1 MSAQRKTGMGWNSPS
16 GKKFGLIVGA
26 AIFAIV
32 TAVFAVNC
40 RNEFIRYDDYDYI
53 VINKHL
59 ESGLTPRSVKWAFR
73 AAGYA
78 SNWHPLT
85 WMSHA
90 ADISL
95 AKALGINWHAPENK
109 HGVVIDRWSAFP
121 VLVHAENV
129 LWHAANAV
137 LLWWLMMVMGRR
149 FHRNRPTGDAVVAAG
164 CALLWALHP
173 LRVEVVAWA
182 AERKELVS
190 VFFMLLTIL
199 AYARGVV
206 GRRSRTAEFSN
217 SIVPLPLFSTTSF
230 CYVFSLFTFTFSLLA
245 KPVAVSL
252 PAVLI
257 AYELVFEGSSFR
269 RAFRRTWPFMAASA
283 AVCHLT
289 MASQTI
295 GLAGGRDWTW
305 MTRLVCAVEAP
316 AVYLWQTVWP
326 FGLSPDYPIPTLAES
341 WPFFAGGA
349 LLLLAMAAVCVW
361 WLWRPNRWN
370 ALGCFVIAWAYV
382 GFLPMSGLVKVG
394 YEPHNDRYTY
404 WIGCGVAFGVFA
416 VARMLRPLW
425 ERERV
430 ILGRCLAAV
439 LVVCAALSVR
449 QSLLWKSTS
458 SIFGHII
465 NLTKSD
471 FFAQGLSEDL
481 IANGGRAKL
490 KEAEEMLRDVLSAR
504 HSDYARAILAYFL
517 AAYCDASVPAG
528 VLDVKDVG
536 AFTEARLLAA
546 YALEGTSADA
556 HLYAYAA
563 LAFADHREKKFRS
576 AYENMK
582 KAMDLGFKSQ
592 IIPVDLEEWKKE
604 GEKDE
609 LE

>member
-53 VINKHL
+53 VINRHL
-59 ESGLTPRSVKWAFR
+59 ESGLTPRSVKWAIR

-78 SNWHPLT
+78 SNWHPLA

-137 LLWWLMMVMGRR
+137 LLWWLMMAVGRGGAPGTS
-149 FHRNRPTGDAVVAAG
+149 RPTGDAVLAAG

-190 VFFMLLTIL
+190 VFFMLLTLI
-199 AYARGVV
+199 AYAKGV
-206 GRRSRTAEFSN
+206 GGSRSRT
-217 SIVPLPLFSTTSF
+217 V
-230 CYVFSLFTFTFSLLA
+230 VFSFLFFVLALLA

-252 PAVLI
+252 PAVLF

-283 AVCHLT
+283 VVCYLT

-305 MTRLVCAVEAP
+305 PTRIVCAVEAP

-326 FGLSPDYPIPTLAES
+326 FGLSPDYPIPTLAGS
-341 WPFFAGGA
+341 WPFFAGGV

-361 WLWRPNRWN
+361 WLWRRAARPEV
-370 ALGCFVIAWAYV
+370 APYLGWGVFVIAWAYV
-382 GFLPMSGLVKVG
+382 GLLPMSGLVKVG

-416 VARMLRPLW
+416 VVRMLRPLW

-430 ILGRCLAAV
+430 LLGRCLAAV
-439 LVVCAALSVR
+439 LVICAALSVR

-563 LAFADHREKKFRS
+563 QAFADRREKKFRS

-604 GEKDE
+604 AEGAGEGEGSEK
-609 LE
+609 